1 MTPLLEQFLIEAR
14 EYVEETAKGLL
25 ALEQRPGDAE
35 LIDALFRRIHTLK
48 GNAGLFGFR
57 PLIEVSHAAEDI
69 LDDVREGALA
79 PDAELVDA
87 LLQAVDA
94 AARMLDGIEQTGT
107 VDERFEPEAGEIARR
122 LRSGR
127 LSAAGSSSTSSSL
140 GGRVTPAVSEWIQH
154 IPKEDC
160 ERALSTG
167 APLAAVQ
174 YIPEPECFFK
184 GEDPLFTVRQVPGLL
199 ALSVRPK
206 TPWPSLE
213 VMDVYQA
220 NLVYELLSD
229 APVPVL
235 EEHFQYVL
243 DQVTICPLAAESA
256 AASGGAVAAPQ
267 THAGSSGAPADDVFS
282 PEIAAEILAAQKALL
297 DLPATPETHGGRIV
311 SVGKTLESLLQAT
324 GRTAD
329 LASLARAV
337 QQANAESSSE
347 PLKQW
352 LDGVRLTECARPAPA
367 HPAQETR
374 PASPAAPVTSKQREP
389 AIPESVSTTVLKVPI
404 GKVDRL
410 MELIG
415 EMVVAKNAL
424 LYLAGRAEQE
434 FTSPELSREI
444 KSHYAVIHR
453 IVQEMQDGIQQVRML
468 PVGTVL
474 QRFPRLVR
482 DLSRTLGKEVELV
495 IEGEDTEV
503 DKHVVDALADPLVH
517 ILRNSL
523 DHGIETP
530 EERLQRGKNP
540 RGRICIRAS
549 QEGDRARIQIEDDGR
564 GMDPQILKRK
574 AYEKK
579 LISEETLE
587 SLDDE
592 KAMQLVFLPG
602 FSTSETVTDVS
613 GRGVGMDVVRRSL
626 ERIGGTVAL
635 SSRPGVGTCI
645 TLLLPLSMAVSR
657 VLGIELNGQPFG
669 IPLEDVLETV
679 RVPSRHIHHIRD
691 RKAMVL
697 RGQVIPLYS
706 AAALLD
712 LNATATDEQDEMLV
726 LVARCASST
735 VGLIVDGLTQAMEV
749 IVKPLDGPLAQLSG
763 YVGAALLG
771 DGTVLPVLNL
781 KELL

>member
-14 EYVEETAKGLL
+14 EYVEETSKGLL
-25 ALEQRPGDAE
+25 ALEQQPGDAA

-69 LDDVREGALA
+69 LDEIREGALA
-79 PDAELVDA
+79 PDAELIDA
-87 LLQAVDA
+87 LLQAADA

-107 VDERFEPEAGEIARR
+107 VEERFEPEAREIARR
-122 LRSGR
+122 LRAAR
-127 LSAAGSSSTSSSL
+127 RPASAGASKVACPGAP
-140 GGRVTPAVSEWIQH
+140 VVPAVPEWLQH
-154 IPKEDC
+154 IPKEDR
-160 ERALSTG
+160 ERALSVG
-167 APLAAVQ
+167 SPVAAVQ

-206 TPWPSLE
+206 APWPSLE
-213 VMDVYQA
+213 TMDVYQA
-220 NLVYELLSD
+220 NLIFELLSS
-229 APVPVL
+229 APLPVL
-235 EEHFQYVL
+235 EDHFQYVL
-243 DQVTICPLAAESA
+243 DQVTM
-256 AASGGAVAAPQ
+256 ASLP
-267 THAGSSGAPADDVFS
+267 AGLVVTSSGAGDSSAQSDGAFPA
-282 PEIAAEILAAQKALL
+282 EAAAEILAAQKALL
-297 DLPATPETHGGRIV
+297 DLPATPETRGGRIV
-311 SVGKTLESLLQAT
+311 SVGRTLEALLQAT
-324 GRTAD
+324 GRTTD
-329 LASLARAV
+329 LASLAQAV
-337 QQANAESSSE
+337 RQASAESSSE

-352 LDGVRLTECARPAPA
+352 LERIRLTECAAPA
-367 HPAQETR
+367 AQHPVQER
-374 PASPAAPVTSKQREP
+374 PSAPTATSAVQKPREP
-389 AIPESVSTTVLKVPI
+389 AITPSSSITVLKVPI

-410 MELIG
+410 MELVG

-424 LYLAGRAEQE
+424 PYLAVRAEQE
-434 FTSPELSREI
+434 FAAPELSREI
-444 KSHYAVIHR
+444 KSQYAVIHR
-453 IVQEMQDGIQQVRML
+453 IVQEMQDSIQQVRML

-482 DLSRTLGKEVELV
+482 DLSKALGKEVELL

-540 RGRICIRAS
+540 RGRICIRAA

-579 LISEETLE
+579 LISEDTLE

-592 KAMQLVFLPG
+592 KAIQLVFLPG
-602 FSTSETVTDVS
+602 FSTSDTVTDIS

-626 ERIGGTVAL
+626 ERIGGTVSL
-635 SSRPGVGTCI
+635 SSRPGTGTCI
-645 TLLLPLSMAVSR
+645 TLMLPLSMTVSR
-657 VLGIELNGQPFG
+657 VLGIELHGQPFG

-679 RVPSRHIHHIRD
+679 RVPLRQIHHIRD
-691 RKAMVL
+691 RRVMVL

-706 AAALLD
+706 AAALLGFND
-712 LNATATDEQDEMLV
+712 RPAEEQDEILV
-726 LVARCASST
+726 LVARCGTST
-735 VGLIVDGLTQAMEV
+735 VGLIVDGLTQALEV

-763 YVGAALLG
+763 YAGAALLG
-771 DGTVLPVLNL
+771 DGTILPVLNL

>member
-1 MTPLLEQFLIEAR
+1 
-14 EYVEETAKGLL
+14 
-25 ALEQRPGDAE
+25 
-35 LIDALFRRIHTLK
+35 
-48 GNAGLFGFR
+48 
-57 PLIEVSHAAEDI
+57 
-69 LDDVREGALA
+69 
-79 PDAELVDA
+79 
-87 LLQAVDA
+87 
-94 AARMLDGIEQTGT
+94 
-107 VDERFEPEAGEIARR
+107 
-122 LRSGR
+122 
-127 LSAAGSSSTSSSL
+127 
-140 GGRVTPAVSEWIQH
+140 
-154 IPKEDC
+154 
-160 ERALSTG
+160 
-167 APLAAVQ
+167 
-174 YIPEPECFFK
+174 
-184 GEDPLFTVRQVPGLL
+184 
-199 ALSVRPK
+199 
-206 TPWPSLE
+206 
-213 VMDVYQA
+213 
-220 NLVYELLSD
+220 
-229 APVPVL
+229 
-235 EEHFQYVL
+235 
-243 DQVTICPLAAESA
+243 
-256 AASGGAVAAPQ
+256 
-267 THAGSSGAPADDVFS
+267 
-282 PEIAAEILAAQKALL
+282 
-297 DLPATPETHGGRIV
+297 
-311 SVGKTLESLLQAT
+311 
-324 GRTAD
+324 
-329 LASLARAV
+329 
-337 QQANAESSSE
+337 
-347 PLKQW
+347 
-352 LDGVRLTECARPAPA
+352 
-367 HPAQETR
+367 
-374 PASPAAPVTSKQREP
+374 
-389 AIPESVSTTVLKVPI
+389 
-404 GKVDRL
+404 
-410 MELIG
+410 
-415 EMVVAKNAL
+415 
-424 LYLAGRAEQE
+424 
-434 FTSPELSREI
+434 
-444 KSHYAVIHR
+444 
-453 IVQEMQDGIQQVRML
+453 
-468 PVGTVL
+468 
-474 QRFPRLVR
+474 VR